1 MGRIEYC
8 AWLVL
13 CDHGSKTGVLAFR
26 ALGWCA
32 ARRDLG
38 GGRMAAYFLL
48 LRRNLTHLGYALWP
62 TSALYSGHR

>member
-1 MGRIEYC
+1 MGRIVYC
-8 AWLVL
+8 AWLVP
-13 CDHGSKTGVLAFR
+13 CDHGSKTGVLALR

-48 LRRNLTHLGYALWP
+48 LRRNLTHLGYALGPVWVVQ
-62 TSALYSGHR
+62 SDHR